1 MLRTFRSR
9 ILALVLGLVTVVLSA
24 TVVAV
29 VVRAHAEVERQ
40 AVQQLRSA
48 ADTAREMLRFRGNQL
63 TGAAEVLTAD
73 YGYKEAV
80 ASGDSPT
87 LVSAINNHRAR
98 IGASAIIVFS
108 TDGQLI
114 ASTLGSLSAQ
124 TQNDLQ
130 ALVETDSDA
139 AMMRLYRLI
148 ENRPYQLVLAP
159 VLAPDLIGWTIMAFA
174 LDDKVAADM
183 ARVLGVDVSFV
194 TAGAGTATDIE
205 SSLGGTRRMQ
215 LASTANARATAPFFT
230 KINADEYL
238 TWTSPIRAN
247 NGRLTLVLQRSMSE
261 ALRPF
266 ELLRQSILIIGAAAL
281 AVACA
286 LCALLARS
294 ATRPIDALIRAA
306 ERLEAGDYSVHVPP
320 ASTTELSRLASAF
333 NAMGAAVADREATI
347 RYQGQHDGL
356 TRLPTL
362 ARISEIL
369 QELLLSARLT
379 NKPLTVCLIEI
390 QQFQD
395 IIASWGHAAGDE
407 VLWEIARRLTAGSQI
422 EERVARI
429 ATDRFLVVL
438 ESVST
443 EQARAL
449 AEGIT
454 EGLRADFEYSG
465 VSLRLETRVG
475 IAAFPEDGS
484 LPSELLQRAELALY
498 RAKDSGATIGV
509 FVRGDDES
517 HRHRMSI
524 VGQLRHA
531 IASDQMRL
539 FYQPKVALSTGRMLG
554 CEALVRWKHPEKGF
568 IPPSEFIPHAERTGL
583 IKLLTAW
590 VLSSALQQLR
600 RWQED
605 GLEFDVS
612 VNVSPTDIS
621 DPGFADRLGILLAQT
636 GADSR
641 RVVLEVTESAAMKDL
656 PNTLRV
662 MEQLRVLGIRFSI
675 DDFGTGYSSLA
686 HLKRLP
692 VDEIKI
698 DRSFIQE
705 LEARPDDD
713 VIVRSTIN
721 LGHALGLKV
730 VAEGVEIAAS
740 FDALLRYGCDS
751 VQGYFV
757 SKPMPEIEFSRWARE
772 REATLPQIVSTRAS
786 RDPPDESSFISATD
800 ARVAG

>member
-1 MLRTFRSR
+1 
-9 ILALVLGLVTVVLSA
+9 
-24 TVVAV
+24 
-29 VVRAHAEVERQ
+29 
-40 AVQQLRSA
+40 
-48 ADTAREMLRFRGNQL
+48 
-63 TGAAEVLTAD
+63 
-73 YGYKEAV
+73 
-80 ASGDSPT
+80 
-87 LVSAINNHRAR
+87 
-98 IGASAIIVFS
+98 
-108 TDGQLI
+108 
-114 ASTLGSLSAQ
+114 
-124 TQNDLQ
+124 
-130 ALVETDSDA
+130 
-139 AMMRLYRLI
+139 
-148 ENRPYQLVLAP
+148 
-159 VLAPDLIGWTIMAFA
+159 
-174 LDDKVAADM
+174 
-183 ARVLGVDVSFV
+183 
-194 TAGAGTATDIE
+194 
-205 SSLGGTRRMQ
+205 
-215 LASTANARATAPFFT
+215 
-230 KINADEYL
+230 
-238 TWTSPIRAN
+238 
-247 NGRLTLVLQRSMSE
+247 
-261 ALRPF
+261 
-266 ELLRQSILIIGAAAL
+266 
-281 AVACA
+281 
-286 LCALLARS
+286 
-294 ATRPIDALIRAA
+294 
-306 ERLEAGDYSVHVPP
+306 
-320 ASTTELSRLASAF
+320 
-333 NAMGAAVADREATI
+333 
-347 RYQGQHDGL
+347 
-356 TRLPTL
+356 
-362 ARISEIL
+362 
-369 QELLLSARLT
+369 
-379 NKPLTVCLIEI
+379 
-390 QQFQD
+390 
-395 IIASWGHAAGDE
+395 
-407 VLWEIARRLTAGSQI
+407 
-422 EERVARI
+422 
-429 ATDRFLVVL
+429 
-438 ESVST
+438 
-443 EQARAL
+443 
-449 AEGIT
+449 
-454 EGLRADFEYSG
+454 
-465 VSLRLETRVG
+465 
-475 IAAFPEDGS
+475 
-484 LPSELLQRAELALY
+484 LALY

-772 REATLPQIVSTRAS
+772 HEATLPQIVSTRAS